1 MLSHSVV
8 SHSAAPWTVAR
19 QGTLSMG
26 FSRQEYWSGL
36 PYPPLGDLLDLG
48 MEPVFSALAGRFFT
62 TSATW
67 EAHVSWNSWHWKT
80 WVWITWIHLYVDFF
94 QWICTIRM
102 NNPWLFESLDV
113 ELWISGVKWSEVKVS
128 QSCLTLCN
136 PMACRVH
143 GILQIRMLKWVAIP
157 FSRGSSLPRDWTLVS
172 YVSCIAGRF
181 FTHWAIRGALT
192 LPQKEKI
199 RLKTRNMNS
208 NLVQSIIS
216 HVTSENLLPLWS
228 VFVCLEG
235 VGVFLFP
242 WALLLISFFYFIL
255 I

>member
-1 MLSHSVV
+1 MKMFSHSFLRVRGFLSLRVCVCVLSCSVV
-8 SHSAAPWTVAR
+8 SISSLQPFGLYPTRLLCPWNFPGKNT
-19 QGTLSMG
+19 GMG
-26 FSRQEYWSGL
+26 CYS
-36 PYPPLGDLLDLG
+36 LL
-48 MEPVFSALAGRFFT
+48 
-62 TSATW
+62 
-67 EAHVSWNSWHWKT
+67 
-80 WVWITWIHLYVDFF
+80 
-94 QWICTIRM
+94 Q
-102 NNPWLFESLDV
+102 
-113 ELWISGVKWSEVKVS
+113 
-128 QSCLTLCN
+128 
-136 PMACRVH
+136 
-143 GILQIRMLKWVAIP
+143 
-157 FSRGSSLPRDWTLVS
+157 GSSWPRDWTLVS